1 MHSRYGAYAQGRHLA
16 DIFSDCWYMITPDL
30 ACNIFD
36 SSVIEI
42 PFDVRDWANR
52 ADEYEL

>member
-16 DIFSDCWYMITPDL
+16 DIFSDCLYMITPDL

-36 SSVIEI
+36 LCVIEI